1 MEHIKIVCKNCNS
14 ELFVDWGTRLKDVAK
29 MIATPDKKEPWL
41 AAYVNNSIRELD
53 YRICEPVTV
62 KFIDITHFEGIRV
75 YQRTLF
81 MILHKAVHDLYP
93 DNRFRIKHSLSK
105 GFYCELEGITPSEEV
120 AARVRGRVDELI
132 AQNIPIVRN
141 KMLKEEAI
149 EIYRQLGFEDKI
161 AIINSR
167 PHLYVTV
174 YRLADMAGYF
184 YGALAPS
191 TGLIHLYDFRPY
203 GEGFH
208 ITCPRRTEPSML
220 ENVVPQQKMYEVF
233 SEYKDWVDI
242 IGVSNVGSLNQM
254 ISDGK
259 STGLIQVAEALH
271 EKKIGKIADTIAEAH
286 AERGVR
292 MVLIAGPSSSGKT
305 TFCKRL
311 GIGLGVLGFHP
322 QSISLDDYFVDRTKT
337 PRDESGDYDY
347 ETLEAIDLELFNDH
361 LRRLFAGEAVVLPRY
376 NFITGLREWHDKP
389 LQLDDRSIL
398 LVEGIHGLN
407 PRLTDGVADNLKFR
421 VYISALTSISMD
433 DLSRIPTTDNRLLR
447 RMIRDHATRGCDATA
462 TLQRWASVRKGEDKH
477 IFPYQENADVM
488 FNSSLFYEIPV
499 LKAYALPL
507 LHSVPDTV
515 EEYAEARRLFKFL
528 DNFLPIDTN
537 DIPPTSILREFV
549 GGSSFKY

>member
-1 MEHIKIVCKNCNS
+1 MEPIKIICANCAS
-14 ELFVDWGTRLKDVAK
+14 EIFVDWGTRLTDVAK
-29 MIATPDKKEPWL
+29 MITNPTKERPWL

-62 KFIDITHFEGIRV
+62 KFIDITHFEGMRV

-81 MILHKAVHDLYP
+81 MTLHKAVHDLYP

-105 GFYCELEGITPSEEV
+105 GFYCELEGITPTEDV
-120 AARVRGRVDELI
+120 AAKVRARVDELI
-132 AQNIPIVRN
+132 AQDIPIVRN

-149 EIYRQLGFEDKI
+149 GIYQNLGFEDKVS
-161 AIINSR
+161 IINSR

-191 TGLIHLYDFRPY
+191 TGMLHLYDFRPY

-208 ITCPRRTEPSML
+208 ICCPQRTAPDKL
-220 ENVVPQQKMYEVF
+220 EHVVPQQKMYEVF

-259 STGLIQVAEALH
+259 STGLIQIGEALH
-271 EKKIGKIADTIAEAH
+271 EKKIAQIADTIASAH

-322 QSISLDDYFVDRTKT
+322 QSISLDDYFVERSKT

-347 ETLEAIDLELFNDH
+347 EALEAIDLALFNDH

-376 NFITGLREWHDKP
+376 NFITGLREWHDTP
-389 LQLDDRSIL
+389 LQLDDKSIL

-407 PRLTDGVADNLKFR
+407 PRLTDGVEENLKFR

-447 RMIRDHATRGCDATA
+447 RMIRDYASRGCDATA

-499 LKAYALPL
+499 LKAFALPL

-515 EEYAEARRLFKFL
+515 EEYGEAQRLFKFL
-528 DNFLPIDTN
+528 DNFLSIAPDA
-537 DIPPTSILREFV
+537 IPPTSILREFV

>member
-120 AARVRGRVDELI
+120 AARVRERVDELI

-208 ITCPRRTEPSML
+208 ITCPRRTEPSKL

-242 IGVSNVGSLNQM
+242 IGVSNVGPLNQM
-254 ISDGK
+254 ISNGK
-259 STGLIQVAEALH
+259 STGLIQIAEALH

-337 PRDESGDYDY
+337 PRDESGDYDF
-347 ETLEAIDLELFNDH
+347 EALEAIDLELFNDH

-447 RMIRDHATRGCDATA
+447 RMIRDYATRGCDATA

>member
-1 MEHIKIVCKNCNS
+1 MEHIKIVCENCKS

-29 MIATPDKKEPWL
+29 MIATPERKEPWL

-62 KFIDITHFEGIRV
+62 KFIDITHFEGMRV

-81 MILHKAVHDLYP
+81 ITLHKAVHDLYP

-105 GFYCELEGITPSEEV
+105 GFYCELEGIAPTEEV
-120 AARVRGRVDELI
+120 ATKIRARVDELI

-141 KMLKEEAI
+141 KMLKDEAL

-242 IGVSNVGSLNQM
+242 IGVSNVGPLNQM

-271 EKKIGKIADTIAEAH
+271 EKKISKIADTIAEAH

-337 PRDESGDYDY
+337 PRDESGDYDF
-347 ETLEAIDLELFNDH
+347 EALEAIDLALFNDH

-376 NFITGLREWHDKP
+376 NFITGLREWHEKP

-407 PRLTDGVADNLKFR
+407 PRLTDGVADNLKFK

-433 DLSRIPTTDNRLLR
+433 DLSRISTTDNRLLR

-515 EEYAEARRLFKFL
+515 EEYAEAHRLFKFL
-528 DNFLPIDTN
+528 DNFLPISPE

>member
-120 AARVRGRVDELI
+120 AARVRERVDELI

-208 ITCPRRTEPSML
+208 ITCPRRTEPSKL

-242 IGVSNVGSLNQM
+242 IGVSNVGPLNQM
-254 ISDGK
+254 ISNGK

-311 GIGLGVLGFHP
+311 GIGLGVLGFHS

-337 PRDESGDYDY
+337 PRDESGDYDF
-347 ETLEAIDLELFNDH
+347 EALEAIDLELFNDH

-447 RMIRDHATRGCDATA
+447 RMIRDYATRGCDATA

>member
-120 AARVRGRVDELI
+120 AARVRERVDELI

-208 ITCPRRTEPSML
+208 ITCPRRTEPSEL

-242 IGVSNVGSLNQM
+242 IGVSNVGPLNQM

-286 AERGVR
+286 TERGVR

-337 PRDESGDYDY
+337 PRDENGDYDF
-347 ETLEAIDLELFNDH
+347 EALEAIDLELFNGH

-376 NFITGLREWHDKP
+376 NFITGLREWHEKP

-447 RMIRDHATRGCDATA
+447 RMIRDFATRGCDATA

-499 LKAYALPL
+499 LKAFALPL

>member
-120 AARVRGRVDELI
+120 AARVRERVDELI

-208 ITCPRRTEPSML
+208 ITCPRRTEPSKL

-242 IGVSNVGSLNQM
+242 IGVSNVGPLNQM

-337 PRDESGDYDY
+337 PRDESGDYDF
-347 ETLEAIDLELFNDH
+347 EALEAIDLELFNDH

-447 RMIRDHATRGCDATA
+447 RMIRDYATRGCDATA